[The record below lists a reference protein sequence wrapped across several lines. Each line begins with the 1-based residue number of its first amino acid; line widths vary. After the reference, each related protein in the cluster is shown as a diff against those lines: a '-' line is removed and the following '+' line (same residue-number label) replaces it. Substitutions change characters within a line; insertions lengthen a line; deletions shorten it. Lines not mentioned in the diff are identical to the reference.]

1 MRGYPQL
8 RSLLLVAGLMAG
20 DRVVVQAIEGA
31 GLTFDTLEGAG
42 WSVHGA
48 VASIGWHDSQHA
60 SVRLEAAAAILPEP
74 LGTLNSVS
82 ISCPKARIETGSIRC
97 DQADI
102 RASSDRFGRQSIRAG
117 FDYTVATGRL
127 AFRLEG
133 ARYAGGGLTASG
145 VVDMPSWAINLHGD
159 RLQLDALVVALNAS
173 GAGLPSPEASG
184 SVDFSARML
193 GAAAGLTSGWLTAR
207 LVADSF
213 SDENGALAGEN
224 LALQLEADLSQ
235 SGGGWLVTADL
246 DAAQGQL
253 YVEPVFL
260 DLDSQPVHATA
271 TLDWQPEHGRLR
283 IDSLEYRQQDTVA
296 LQLSGSLRPG
306 QSVPVDSLRVR
317 VREGRFPAL
326 YNTWLQPWLNETML
340 ADLETGG
347 QVDAGVVMRSGELQ
361 SLDLVLHDVHM
372 ADREERF
379 GLSGVTG
386 RFDWGRDDSR
396 REQMLSWDGGHVYR
410 VPLGEAII
418 ATESV
423 ASRFVLRE
431 PANIAVLDGELMI
444 DAIEVEYAGGGVRR
458 WYVDG
463 ILTPVSMRDLTRALG
478 WPEFAGKLSGVIP
491 EVRYQDGV
499 LEVGGMLLVRVFDGA
514 VTLANLRLAQ
524 PFGVI
529 PRLWVDA
536 GVNNLDLKLLTD
548 AFSFGR
554 IEGRLDGRVE
564 GLYMESW
571 RPVAFDAE
579 FATPPE
585 DESRHRISQ
594 RAVDNISSIGG
605 GGVGG
610 ALSRSLL
617 RVFEDFPYAR
627 LGIRCRLE
635 DGTCDMGGVEPAPN
649 GYYIVKGRLLPPR
662 LDVIG
667 YADRVDWDT
676 LIAQLIA
683 VTKRQ
688 GAVVE

>member
-1 MRGYPQL
+1 
-8 RSLLLVAGLMAG
+8 MAG
-20 DRVVVQAIEGA
+20 DLVVVQAIESA
-31 GLTFDTLEGAG
+31 GLAFDTLEGAG

-48 VASIGWHDSQHA
+48 AIRVDWLDAQHA
-60 SVRLEAAAAILPEP
+60 SLRLEAAMAVLPEP
-74 LGTLNSVS
+74 LGTLSAVA
-82 ISCPKARIETGSIRC
+82 ISCPRAEFRLDRIRC
-97 DQADI
+97 DRADI
-102 RASSDRFGRQSIRAG
+102 RASSDSLGHQAIRAG
-117 FDYTVATGRL
+117 LDYTVATGRL
-127 AFRLEG
+127 AFRLDG
-133 ARYAGGGLTASG
+133 VRYAAGGLTASG
-145 VVDMPSWAINLHGD
+145 VVEMPSWAINLRGD
-159 RLQLDALVVALNAS
+159 GLQLDALVTALNAS

-193 GAAAGLTSGWLTAR
+193 GAAAGLTSGRLTAQ
-207 LVADSF
+207 LFADSF
-213 SDENGALAGEN
+213 SDESGALAGEN

-235 SGGGWLVTADL
+235 SGGGWLVTAGL

-283 IDSLEYRQQDTVA
+283 IDTLEYRQQDTVA
-296 LQLSGSLRPG
+296 LQLSGTLHPD
-306 QSVPVDSLRVR
+306 QPVPVETLRVDMKD
-317 VREGRFPAL
+317 GRLPAL

-347 QVDAGVVMRSGELQ
+347 RVDAVVVMRSGELQ
-361 SLDLVLHDVHM
+361 SLDLMLHDVHM

-410 VPLGEAII
+410 VPLGEAVI
-418 ATESV
+418 ATESM
-423 ASRFVLRE
+423 ASRFALRE
-431 PANIAVLDGELMI
+431 PANISVLDGELMI

-491 EVRYQDGV
+491 AVRYQDGM

-554 IEGRLDGRVE
+554 IEGRLDGRVD

-579 FATPPE
+579 FATPV
-585 DESRHRISQ
+585 DDDSRHRISQ

-610 ALSRSLL
+610 ALSRSFL
-617 RVFEDFPYAR
+617 RIFEDFPYAR

-635 DGTCDMGGVEPAPN
+635 NGTCDMGGVEAAAN

-683 VTKRQ
+683 VTERQ
-688 GAVVE
+688 GAVAE